1 MNLEMLSLAERE
13 FTRLIDRKKMIGIF
27 RLSYLEKLAIGEKIY
42 KQKSSIFYVSNLS
55 LQSNVL
61 RRKNYYYV
69 ITEDAIQR

>member
-1 MNLEMLSLAERE
+1 MLSLAERE

-27 RLSYLEKLAIGEKIY
+27 RQSYLEKLAIGEKIY